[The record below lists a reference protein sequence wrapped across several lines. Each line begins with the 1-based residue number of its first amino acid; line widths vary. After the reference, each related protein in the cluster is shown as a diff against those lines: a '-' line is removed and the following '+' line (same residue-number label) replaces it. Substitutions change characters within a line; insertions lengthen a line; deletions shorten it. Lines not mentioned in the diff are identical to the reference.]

1 MIKECYDIGGM
12 HCAACSGAVERVT
25 RRLPGVRSSVVNL
38 VTGRMTIEYDE
49 TKTTPEMI
57 VEKVEKAGFSA
68 TRSGT
73 ETPHEGETQ
82 GVGRLIAMLCLA
94 GGDLVLSVC
103 MMLGVQIPLIWLAL
117 LGFLLTTPVLVLG
130 RHFFV
135 GGCRALVSR
144 APNMDSLVALSA
156 GASWLYSVIVAVG
169 VMMGLMPEQPL
180 YFESAAMVVAL
191 VSLGKHLEARSTHK
205 TKEAV
210 RKLRALAPDKALR
223 VEGGAV
229 CEVRTSE
236 IGVGD
241 IVLVRTGMSAPVD
254 GIVTEGSGH
263 VNEAMLT
270 GECLPVQK
278 KVGDVVIAGSVVS
291 DGALYVRAEKVGGD
305 TMFSRIVQYVEDAQ
319 SEKAPIA
326 RLADRVAGVFV
337 PAVICIALLAG
348 IIWLCCGQTL
358 AFALNIFTSVLVIAC
373 PCAMGLATPTAIIVG
388 TGLGATHG
396 ILIRSAAALEMT
408 HAIRTVVFDKTGT
421 LTEGMPAV
429 TDVIPAE
436 GMGCAHVV
444 SLAAGLEI
452 SMSHPL
458 AGAVCRYAEVHQ
470 FELPQVHA
478 YRDVPGMGV
487 SGTTAEGA
495 SILVGSVALM
505 ADSQVDI
512 SLMQREIERLSD
524 EAKTVVCV
532 AENGRLIGIL
542 GIADALRS
550 DAAEAVHAL
559 QTMGIRTV
567 MITGDAS
574 RVASVI
580 ARQAGLDDFRAG
592 VLPTQKADMICA
604 FQKDGDRVMMVGD
617 GINDA
622 PALARADI
630 GCAVGSG
637 SDIAVDSAQIILL
650 GNHLVDVPRAI
661 RLSRQTMKKIK
672 QNLFWAFCYN
682 SLGIPVAAGVFYPAF
697 GWLLVPMVCAAA
709 MCLSSLF
716 VVTNALSLRKYKL

>member
-1 MIKECYDIGGM
+1 
-12 HCAACSGAVERVT
+12 
-25 RRLPGVRSSVVNL
+25 
-38 VTGRMTIEYDE
+38 
-49 TKTTPEMI
+49 
-57 VEKVEKAGFSA
+57 
-68 TRSGT
+68 
-73 ETPHEGETQ
+73 
-82 GVGRLIAMLCLA
+82 
-94 GGDLVLSVC
+94 
-103 MMLGVQIPLIWLAL
+103 
-117 LGFLLTTPVLVLG
+117 
-130 RHFFV
+130 
-135 GGCRALVSR
+135 
-144 APNMDSLVALSA
+144 
-156 GASWLYSVIVAVG
+156 
-169 VMMGLMPEQPL
+169 
-180 YFESAAMVVAL
+180 
-191 VSLGKHLEARSTHK
+191 
-205 TKEAV
+205 
-210 RKLRALAPDKALR
+210 
-223 VEGGAV
+223 
-229 CEVRTSE
+229 
-236 IGVGD
+236 
-241 IVLVRTGMSAPVD
+241 MSAPVD

-436 GMGCAHVV
+436 DMGGAHVV

-452 SMSHPL
+452 NTSHPL

-470 FELPQVHA
+470 FELPQVHE